1 VEFIKINRRADLA
14 KIWTNQGTDVLRVTI
29 GECRNE
35 LEVVAMAQTLG
46 TLPVA
51 STALLS
57 GVTFQMLLRRAC
69 ALLCEYE
76 DNNDDIVSLELLFDG
91 VESFRCTYMGACT
104 VEMIRTAYGKVVDI
118 GSTEWLTVIRDRLVN
133 SGYGSQN
140 IEEVKHLMIYFED
153 GPCYEFICRSFRV
166 EESAKGKGHGSR

>member
-1 VEFIKINRRADLA
+1 LEGSKE
-14 KIWTNQGTDVLRVTI
+14 LRVI
-29 GECRNE
+29 D
-35 LEVVAMAQTLG
+35 MAQILW

-57 GVTFQMLLRRAC
+57 ESTFQMLLKRTC

-76 DNNDDIVSLELLFDG
+76 DYNAIIVSLKLLFDG
-91 VESFRCTYMGACT
+91 VESFKCTYMGACT
-104 VEMIRTAYGKVVDI
+104 VEMIRTAYDKVVDV

-140 IEEVKHLMIYFED
+140 VEDLKHLMIYFDD

-166 EESAKGKGHGSR
+166 EESAKGHGSR